1 MPLDSKGQEKIS
13 HLVNLTVSSAEFKNV
28 EKDFNQTMTGRYTK
42 IVSIQRLQVPVLY
55 QQYAVRKRE
64 IEKRNPKGH
73 QNERWLWHG
82 TSPDTLAK
90 INTARGFDRNFAGKN
105 GKLFFHFYMYTKL
118 LFLIATAYGKGVYF
132 ARDASYSHGYSAP
145 DANSQRYMYYAQVLT
160 GEYTVGNTSM
170 LAPPAK
176 NPQVDAYV
184 LFDSTVNNVSTPTI
198 FVVYQDTQCYPAY
211 LITYQ

>member
-1 MPLDSKGQEKIS
+1 
-13 HLVNLTVSSAEFKNV
+13 
-28 EKDFNQTMTGRYTK
+28 
-42 IVSIQRLQVPVLY
+42 
-55 QQYAVRKRE
+55 
-64 IEKRNPKGH
+64 
-73 QNERWLWHG
+73 
-82 TSPDTLAK
+82 
-90 INTARGFDRNFAGKN
+90 
-105 GKLFFHFYMYTKL
+105 MYTKL
-118 LFLIATAYGKGVYF
+118 LFPIATAFGKGVYF
-132 ARDASYSHGYSAP
+132 ARDASYSHGYSVP